1 MGENMRRVQVVVP
14 AACTDLGPGID
25 SLGLALTLHNTVTMS
40 LRDEAG
46 QRASIEGEGG
56 YPATMEHPALKAA
69 MALFEAAGRPL
80 PGIHVLCQGE
90 IPFDAGLGDRAAW
103 IVGGLFGAN
112 NLLETPMHRDKIA
125 EIAFRLVERPAEAV
139 TALLGG
145 LTLTGAGEPLVY
157 RRVELAES
165 LTMVLV
171 APVAEGYREK
181 ARKAIPSKVSLPDAI
196 FNLGR
201 TALVAE
207 ALRRGDL
214 KLLGEALHDRLAEPA
229 LRGLIPGFA
238 ALIEAARREGALAVA
253 ISGGGPALVIFA
265 RDGHARI
272 EKAVREVNAEART
285 WVLNVD
291 TQGVAINAQR

>member
-1 MGENMRRVQVVVP
+1 V
-14 AACTDLGPGID
+14 
-25 SLGLALTLHNTVTMS
+25 
-40 LRDEAG
+40 
-46 QRASIEGEGG
+46 
-56 YPATMEHPALKAA
+56 
-69 MALFEAAGRPL
+69 F
-80 PGIHVLCQGE
+80 CQGE
-90 IPFDAGLGDRAAW
+90 IPPDVGLGDRAAW

-112 NLLETPMHRDKIA
+112 NLLEMPMHRDKIA

-145 LTLTGAGEPLVY
+145 LTLTGVGKPLVY
-157 RRVELAES
+157 RRVELAQS

-171 APVAEGYREK
+171 VPVAKNYREK
-181 ARKAIPSKVSLPDAI
+181 ARKATPAKVSLSDAV

-229 LRGLIPGFA
+229 LRGLIPGYA

-253 ISGGGPALVIFA
+253 ISGGGPALIIFA
-265 RDGHARI
+265 RDGHERI
-272 EKAVREVNAEART
+272 EKAVHEVSAEART
-285 WVLNVD
+285 WALNVD